1 MRITDHDRR
10 ARLVAHQLDLGVTGP
25 QPVTTVEGVVDRLVA
40 LHATDAPSVHLS
52 VLARVPGLRVE
63 DVQAALYERRSLVR
77 VLAMRRT
84 LFVVARDLVPVVH
97 AGASAAVGRRLRA
110 RLPKELATLP
120 TDPPVEDAET
130 FLAGA
135 EEQVHDAL
143 AQHGPLT
150 GAQLP
155 AQAPVLRTAFLP
167 TTTRSWD
174 VRRSLTSPLLSLLS
188 AEGRIVRGEP
198 TGGWSSNR
206 FLWRPVEDWLP
217 GGIPDAD
224 EAEARVRLASAWLE
238 SFGPATVAD
247 LRWWTGWNLGQT
259 RAALAALD
267 VREVELDG
275 LGAGVALRSS
285 DLAPAPGA
293 AAGHVALL
301 PSLDPT
307 AMGWKHRDWYLGPHR
322 EQLFDTAGNIGATV
336 WWEGRIVGAWAV
348 RTDGSPAVRLL
359 EDIGSD
365 GAAAV
370 DAEAERITGLLDG
383 GGVTASF
390 PTPLYRELRG

>member
-1 MRITDHDRR
+1 MRITDNDRR
-10 ARLVAHQLDLGVTGP
+10 ARLVAHQLDLGATGP
-25 QPVTTVEGVVDRLVA
+25 QPVTTVEAVVDRLVA
-40 LHATDAPSVHLS
+40 LHATDAPSVYLS
-52 VLARVPGLRVE
+52 VLARVPALRVE

-110 RLPKELATLP
+110 RLLKELATIP
-120 TDPPVEDAET
+120 TDPPVEDAER

-150 GAQLP
+150 GAQLS
-155 AQAPVLRTAFLP
+155 ARAPVLRTAFLP
-167 TTTRSWD
+167 TTTKSWD

-217 GGIPDAD
+217 GGIPAVD

-247 LRWWTGWNLGQT
+247 LQWWTGWNLGQT

-348 RTDGSPAVRLL
+348 RSDGSPAVRLL
-359 EDIGSD
+359 EDVGSD

-370 DAEAERITGLLDG
+370 DAEAGRITGLLDG

>member
-1 MRITDHDRR
+1 MRISDDHRR
-10 ARLVAHQLDLGVTGP
+10 ARLVARQLDLGATGP
-25 QPVTTVEGVVDRLVA
+25 QPATTVEGVVERLVA
-40 LHATDAPSVHLS
+40 LHATDAPSVYLS
-52 VLARVPGLRVE
+52 VLARVPELRIE
-63 DVQAALYERRSLVR
+63 DVQAALHERRSLVR

-84 LFVVARDLVPVVH
+84 LFVVPRDLVPVVH

-110 RLPKELATLP
+110 RLLKELATIP
-120 TDPPVEDAET
+120 TDPSVADAER
-130 FLAGA
+130 FLAAA

-150 GAQLP
+150 GAQLSARAP
-155 AQAPVLRTAFLP
+155 ALRTAFLP
-167 TTTRSWD
+167 TTTKTWD
-174 VRRSLTSPLLSLLS
+174 VRRSLTSPLLAVLS

-217 GGIPDAD
+217 GGIPDLD
-224 EAEARVRLASAWLE
+224 EAEARARLARDWLDA
-238 SFGPATVAD
+238 FGPATVAD
-247 LRWWTGWNLGQT
+247 LQWWTGWNLGQT
-259 RAALAALD
+259 RAAIAALD

-275 LGAGVALRSS
+275 LGAGVALRST
-285 DLAPAPGA
+285 DLAPARRA
-293 AAGHVALL
+293 VDGHVALL

-348 RTDGSPAVRLL
+348 RADGSPAVRLL

-370 DAEAERITGLLDG
+370 DAEADRIAGLLDG

>member
-1 MRITDHDRR
+1 MHISDEHRR
-10 ARLVAHQLDLGVTGP
+10 ARLVAHQLDLGETGP
-25 QPVTTVEGVVDRLVA
+25 QPETTVEGVVHRLVA
-40 LHATDAPSVHLS
+40 LHATDAPSVYLS
-52 VLARVPGLRVE
+52 VLARVPGLRLD
-63 DVQAALYERRSLVR
+63 DVRAALNDRRTLVR

-84 LFVVARDLVPVVH
+84 LFVVPRDLVPVVH
-97 AGASAAVGRRLRA
+97 AGASVAVGRRLRA
-110 RLPKELATLP
+110 RLLKELATIP
-120 TDPPVEDAET
+120 MDPPVTDPEA

-135 EEQVHDAL
+135 EEQVHQVL
-143 AQHGPLT
+143 AEHGPLT
-150 GAQLP
+150 GAQLSARAP
-155 AQAPVLRTAFLP
+155 ALRTAFLP
-167 TTTRSWD
+167 TTTKTWD

-198 TGGWSSNR
+198 TGAWSSNR

-217 GGIPDAD
+217 GGIPELD
-224 EAEARVRLASAWLE
+224 EAEARVRLAHDWLE
-238 SFGPATVAD
+238 AFGPATVAD
-247 LRWWTGWNLGQT
+247 LQWWTGWNLGQT

-267 VREVELDG
+267 VRDVELDG
-275 LGAGVALRSS
+275 LGAGVALRST
-285 DLAPAPGA
+285 DLAPARGA
-293 AAGHVALL
+293 VDGHVALL

-322 EQLFDTAGNIGATV
+322 AQLFDTAGNIGATV

-370 DAEAERITGLLDG
+370 DAEAARITGLLDG

>member
-1 MRITDHDRR
+1 MRISDHDRR
-10 ARLVAHQLDLGVTGP
+10 ARLVAHQLDLGAAGP
-25 QPVTTVEGVVDRLVA
+25 RPETTVEGVVDRLVA
-40 LHATDAPSVHLS
+40 LHATDAPSVYLS
-52 VLARVPGLRVE
+52 VLARVPALRVE

-110 RLPKELATLP
+110 RLLKELATIP
-120 TDPPVEDAET
+120 TDPPVEDAEA

-150 GAQLP
+150 GAQLS
-155 AQAPVLRTAFLP
+155 ARAPVLRTAFLP
-167 TTTRSWD
+167 TTTKSWD

-217 GGIPDAD
+217 GGITEID

-247 LRWWTGWNLGQT
+247 LQWWTGWNLGQA

-275 LGAGVALRSS
+275 LGAGVALRTT
-285 DLAPAPGA
+285 DLAPAPDA

-336 WWEGRIVGAWAV
+336 WCEGRIVGAWAV
-348 RTDGSPAVRLL
+348 RADGSPAVRLL
-359 EDIGSD
+359 EDVGTD
-365 GAAAV
+365 AAAAV
-370 DAEAERITGLLDG
+370 DAEAARITGLLDG

>member
-1 MRITDHDRR
+1 MRISDDQRR
-10 ARLVAHQLDLGVTGP
+10 ARLVAHQLDLGPTGP
-25 QPVTTVEGVVDRLVA
+25 RPVTSVEGVVDRLVA
-40 LHATDAPSVHLS
+40 LHATDAPSVYLS
-52 VLARVPGLRVE
+52 VLTRVPGLRIE
-63 DVQAALYERRSLVR
+63 DVQAAMYDRRSLVR

-84 LFVVARDLVPVVH
+84 LFVVPRDQVPVVH

-110 RLPKELATLP
+110 RLLKELAILP

-130 FLAGA
+130 FLEHA

-150 GAQLP
+150 GAQLS
-155 AQAPVLRTAFLP
+155 ARAPVLRTAFLP
-167 TTTRSWD
+167 TTTKSWD

-217 GGIPDAD
+217 GGVPALD
-224 EAEARVRLASAWLE
+224 EAEARVRLAHDWLE
-238 SFGPATVAD
+238 AFGPATVAD
-247 LRWWTGWNLGQT
+247 LQWWTGWNLGQT

-285 DLAPAPGA
+285 DLTPAPGA

-322 EQLFDTAGNIGATV
+322 EHLFDTAGNIGATV

-348 RTDGSPAVRLL
+348 RPDGSPAVRLL
-359 EDIGSD
+359 EDVGTD
-365 GAAAV
+365 GVAAV
-370 DAEAERITGLLDG
+370 DAEARRITGLLDG